1 MTQPTPKSE
10 CGIIESVHME
20 NFMCHE
26 NLKIDLCPRINYI
39 TGQNGSGKSAILIA
53 LQMCLGARSSSTHRA
68 KETAG
73 RFIVPRPLPDTVSLL
88 SHGLLELRP

>member
-1 MTQPTPKSE
+1 
-10 CGIIESVHME
+10 ME

-39 TGQNGSGKSAILIA
+39 TGVNGSGKSAILTA

-68 KETAG
+68 KKTSG